1 MWRVMP
7 ITQFLDSPEF
17 DPETKRVMDVAF
29 EMARAAL
36 QLGDQGN
43 LINERIAK
51 RIIELAKTGE
61 ADPNRLCECVVEGI
75 SPALVDER
83 RRKRSPCR
91 YGWPQP
97 KSACKLR
104 PVWSRTIPL
113 ISSAPGVRPAIS
125 SCARSRTHAPGIC
138 RCIARFASSRS
149 PLRMAKIS

>member
-1 MWRVMP
+1 MFRTLGRRDGDGGVRCVAALGRLRMRRRAGLLVGDRLSGTEISLCNRTGQAYRYRGLNGLIGLVLCQPLQSARARCGVMP

-61 ADPNRLCECVVEGI
+61 ADPNLLCECV
-75 SPALVDER
+75 
-83 RRKRSPCR
+83 
-91 YGWPQP
+91 
-97 KSACKLR
+97 LR
-104 PVWSRTIPL
+104 EFRQHL
-113 ISSAPGVRPAIS
+113 
-125 SCARSRTHAPGIC
+125 
-138 RCIARFASSRS
+138 
-149 PLRMAKIS
+149 

>member
-61 ADPNRLCECVVEGI
+61 ADPNLLCECV
-75 SPALVDER
+75 
-83 RRKRSPCR
+83 
-91 YGWPQP
+91 
-97 KSACKLR
+97 LR
-104 PVWSRTIPL
+104 EFRQHL
-113 ISSAPGVRPAIS
+113 
-125 SCARSRTHAPGIC
+125 
-138 RCIARFASSRS
+138 
-149 PLRMAKIS
+149 